1 LTGVVRV
8 LVRAY
13 MPRDPR
19 GVSSADSLQRVSV
32 LTQLYF
38 DSAIKALQRLHQQQ
52 SARPSDQRPREP
64 IPWVK
69 SVVHQLDHF
78 ATEIRFSAEGHL
90 KALANK
96 PADEFKFVSEGW
108 WKRAEQLFIQFEK
121 WLHPHLGS
129 DLINAVAEWF
139 PYYPERCLHWLR
151 KLCEAGT
158 RTGLLHERLV
168 VGDIIK
174 ILQRCLAE
182 NRDLLSSDKTFLQ
195 DFAGILEALLNTANV
210 EALGMAASLDEFYR

>member
-1 LTGVVRV
+1 MSHQPD
-8 LVRAY
+8 

-19 GVSSADSLQRVSV
+19 GVPPADKFQRVSV
-32 LTQLYF
+32 LTELFF

-52 SARPSDQRPREP
+52 SAMPEDQRPKEP

-69 SVVHQLDHF
+69 SVAHQFDHF
-78 ATEIRFSAEGHL
+78 ATEIRFSGESL
-90 KALANK
+90 VKALENK
-96 PADEFKFVSEGW
+96 PVEDFKKVADGW
-108 WKRAEQLFIQFEK
+108 WERAEPLFTQFEK

-129 DLINAVAEWF
+129 DLINALAEWF
-139 PYYPERCLHWLR
+139 PHYPERCLHWLR

-158 RTGLLHERLV
+158 RTGLLFERLV
-168 VGDIIK
+168 VSDIIK

-182 NRDLLSSDKTFLQ
+182 HRDLLGFDKTFLQ
-195 DFAGILEALLNTANV
+195 DFAAILEALLNTANV